1 MVTIYQ
7 AQGRTKLI
15 AGWGP
20 VGAQGMGSQAGRGGQ
35 EETSELSLDGG
46 HSPEGGEVGRW
57 GHGDA
62 SGRWK
67 DLLEKEGACAE
78 AE

>member
-1 MVTIYQ
+1 M
-7 AQGRTKLI
+7 
-15 AGWGP
+15 
-20 VGAQGMGSQAGRGGQ
+20 
-35 EETSELSLDGG
+35 SELSLDEG
-46 HSPEGGEVGRW
+46 HSPDGRELGRW

-78 AE
+78 SE

>member
-1 MVTIYQ
+1 
-7 AQGRTKLI
+7 
-15 AGWGP
+15 
-20 VGAQGMGSQAGRGGQ
+20 MGSCGSTANGQ
-35 EETSELSLDGG
+35 PDWERWPTGNESELSLDGG
-46 HSPEGGEVGRW
+46 RSPDGGEVGRW